1 MTILAS
7 DNIRRLAKIILTLA
21 ELQIKTHKIV
31 VEPNELKKLQRSVRR
46 SCDTYSSDSLQAI
59 LFRVLEDKI
68 TQDDIE
74 ALRELSGTETEDEQ

>member
-21 ELQIKTHKIV
+21 ELQIETHKIV
-31 VEPNELKKLQRSVRR
+31 VEPDELKKLRRSIKR
-46 SCDTYSSDSLQAI
+46 SCDTCSSDSLQAI
-59 LFRVLEDKI
+59 LFRVLEDKV

-74 ALRELSGTETEDEQ
+74 VLRELSGIKTKGE

>member
-7 DNIRRLAKIILTLA
+7 DKIRRLAKIILTLA

-31 VEPNELKKLQRSVRR
+31 VEPDELKKLRRSIKR

-59 LFRVLEDKI
+59 LFRVLEDKV

-74 ALRELSGTETEDEQ
+74 VLRELSGNE

>member
-7 DNIRRLAKIILTLA
+7 DNIRRLAKIILTNA
-21 ELQIKTHKIV
+21 ELQIETHKIV
-31 VEPNELKKLQRSVRR
+31 VEPNELKKLRRSIKC

-59 LFRVLEDKI
+59 SFRVLEDKV

-74 ALRELSGTETEDEQ
+74 VLRELSGIETEGE